1 MLEIQSRYKT
11 VQKKYR
17 AEKRKTALLECE
29 MKNVKEQ
36 MFLSDTDSSIDE
48 VILKVKSI
56 SKFVFFLYNYE
67 KINFK
72 LKCFLKKTSKET
84 LVKKILLIKFKMSR
98 PKL

>member
-56 SKFVFFLYNYE
+56 SKFFF
-67 KINFK
+67 I
-72 LKCFLKKTSKET
+72 
-84 LVKKILLIKFKMSR
+84 
-98 PKL
+98 